1 MPKRIEDDNGLTWNI
16 VGPLVAAALIFVVA
30 GVAWLAW
37 LFTAM

>member
-1 MPKRIEDDNGLTWNI
+1 MDDDNGLIWNI